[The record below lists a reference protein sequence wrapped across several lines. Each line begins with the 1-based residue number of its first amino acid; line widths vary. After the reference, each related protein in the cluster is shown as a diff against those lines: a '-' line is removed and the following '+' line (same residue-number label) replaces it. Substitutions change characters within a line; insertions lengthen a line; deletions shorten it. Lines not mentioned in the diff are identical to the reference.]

1 MRGASDGSAPE
12 LAHAAAEAHPRIAGL
27 HARSIFGNALALY
40 GREPVRVA
48 GTALVLLGPSVIVGI
63 GSGVLVDR
71 FSNDTVPQH
80 VLLIAV
86 IAMLAGIIGT
96 FGTSAYAGV
105 LDELVGS
112 VIRDEPMPSMSAVV
126 RELPIWQLVV
136 ADIVVS
142 ILAGAASFAGALP
155 GLVLYSSMSIV
166 GPIVNIERR
175 RPLVAIERSIRLTVP
190 HLWLTLIVIGIP
202 LGFEIGAHH
211 WLLHV
216 RHLRGISP
224 EVLVSI
230 PLILT
235 VGVLVGL
242 SEVVLAYAL
251 LARDPG
257 SSVAQMVAA
266 SAPTIDGR

>member
-1 MRGASDGSAPE
+1 VRGASGPDHE
-12 LAHAAAEAHPRIAGL
+12 LAHAAAERHPRIAQL
-27 HARSIFGNALALY
+27 HARSIFGNALRLY
-40 GREPVRVA
+40 RREPIRIA
-48 GTALVLLGPSVIVGI
+48 GTALVLLGPAVLVGI

-71 FSNDTVPQH
+71 FSSGSVPEH

-86 IAMLAGIIGT
+86 IAALAGVIGT

-112 VIRDEPMPSMSAVV
+112 VIRGEPMPSMSAVV
-126 RELPIWQLVV
+126 RDLPIWQLVV

-142 ILAGAASFAGALP
+142 IIAGVASFVGAVP
-155 GLVLYSSMSIV
+155 GLVLYSAMSIV
-166 GPIVNIERR
+166 GPLVNIERH
-175 RPLVAIERSIRLTVP
+175 RPITAIARSVRLTAP

-202 LGFEIGAHH
+202 LGFEIGTHH

-216 RHLRGISP
+216 RQLRGAGP

-257 SSVAQMVAA
+257 SSVAAMVAA
-266 SAPTIDGR
+266 SAPSTNAR

>member
-1 MRGASDGSAPE
+1 MRGASGPEHE
-12 LAHAAAEAHPRIAGL
+12 LAHAAAKRHPRIAEL
-27 HARSIFGNALALY
+27 HAKSIFGNALRLY
-40 GREPVRVA
+40 RREPIRIA
-48 GTALVLLGPSVIVGI
+48 GTALVLLGPAVLVGI
-63 GSGVLVDR
+63 GSGVIVDR
-71 FSNDTVPQH
+71 FTNDTASEH
-80 VLLIAV
+80 LLLIAV
-86 IAMLAGIIGT
+86 IAALAGVIGT
-96 FGTSAYAGV
+96 FGTSAYAGL

-112 VIRDEPMPSMSAVV
+112 VIRGEPMPSMSAVV
-126 RELPIWQLVV
+126 RDLPIWQLVV

-142 ILAGAASFAGALP
+142 ILAGAASFMGALP
-155 GLVLYSSMSIV
+155 GLVLYSLMSIV
-166 GPIVNIERR
+166 GPLVNIERH
-175 RPLVAIERSIRLTVP
+175 RPLTAIGRSVRLTAP

-216 RHLRGISP
+216 RHLRGVGP
-224 EVLVSI
+224 EVLISI

-257 SSVAQMVAA
+257 SSVATMIKRTLPPT
-266 SAPTIDGR
+266 SAL